1 METQQA
7 GQALRQ
13 DDALDNKDVLR
24 VSYMQRRQSSVF
36 TAFDLNNAPE
46 LQQFPH
52 DSHKSLLRLLAA
64 GLVTRESTTKDG
76 LEHFRAV
83 RDPSASGE

>member
-1 METQQA
+1 METQHA

-13 DDALDNKDVLR
+13 DDALENKDMLR
-24 VSYMQRRQSSVF
+24 VSYMQRRQPSVF

-46 LQQFPH
+46 LEQFPH
-52 DSHKSLLRLLAA
+52 DSHSSLLRLLAA
-64 GLVTRESTTKDG
+64 GLVTRESTTREG

-83 RDPSASGE
+83 HGPSSNNE